1 MSLCV
6 TPLTPDC
13 EKELLRLIALIPDP
27 DLSMLVA
34 TEPAFQ
40 TGGFR
45 AGNSAALRA
54 RLQQVVCGSAVIS
67 DALRKLVARR
77 SRSFSLTGLL
87 SLEALVEARHAWAA
101 ILGGPV
107 LLVAL
112 LLDPRKEVR
121 DKAESWMQLAEPFLG
136 LDPSDALARLRSL
149 FADLSE
155 LTGTLPSGDVA
166 PTRETWHQQKEKL
179 ESRLRDLQAENRRLK
194 GVDDRFSRVT
204 VQLKA
209 NEEKRSSAEQKL
221 DAAEKQL
228 RQKSREAEEAL
239 AELARETSRRED
251 RLQAA
256 IDAALAKEFHGWL
269 ANARAVEC
277 AAVDPT
283 TQNDLLAQAESALK
297 RQKEIDR
304 HSGNHALLAERLE
317 RLQVMQARVRG
328 ALRNALRQAPELKT
342 VEQSL
347 EAEIKAL
354 SDLLEP
360 APAASPLEEAVLARI
375 HAAKE
380 NDLPKLRELPELL
393 ASLHVLDE
401 AAHARL
407 KQAFQKRLAAIQALG
422 VPLAA
427 DLEQRRDAA
436 AHLERA
442 LSGQEPAILLIDGH
456 NVLFGLPARYM
467 PSRGK
472 ALPDADKRKRL
483 VDDNV
488 RITAPNP
495 ALRTWIVFD
504 GPTRSD
510 TQASPNVR
518 VTYSGGQGEHRAD
531 GVILDNLRFFK
542 TTAPEIPVLLAS
554 NDNDLCS
561 AARRL
566 GAADIAVLELGA
578 YL

>member
-6 TPLTPDC
+6 TSLTPDC
-13 EKELLRLIALIPDP
+13 EKELLRLIALVPEP
-27 DLSMLVA
+27 DLSLLVA

-45 AGNSAALRA
+45 AGNSSALRA

-67 DALRKLVARR
+67 DSLRKLLARR

-107 LLVAL
+107 LLIAL

-121 DKAESWMQLAEPFLG
+121 DKAESWMQLTEPFLS
-136 LDPSDALARLRSL
+136 LDPSDALTRLRML
-149 FADLSE
+149 FADLAE
-155 LTGTLPSGDVA
+155 LTGTLPAGDVA

-194 GVDDRFSRVT
+194 GVDDRLSRVT
-204 VQLKA
+204 AQLKA
-209 NEEKRSSAEQKL
+209 SEEKRTSAEQKL

-228 RQKSREAEEAL
+228 RLKTREAEEAL

-269 ANARAVEC
+269 ANARAVER
-277 AAVDPT
+277 AAAAPAPQD
-283 TQNDLLAQAESALK
+283 DLLAQAESALK
-297 RQKEIDR
+297 RQNEIDR

-317 RLQVMQARVRG
+317 RLQATQSRVRG
-328 ALRNALRQAPELKT
+328 ALRNALRQAPELKS
-342 VEQSL
+342 VEQGL
-347 EAEIKAL
+347 DAEIKAL
-354 SDLLEP
+354 SNLLEP

-393 ASLHVLDE
+393 TSLHVLDE
-401 AAHARL
+401 SAYARIR
-407 KQAFQKRLAAIQALG
+407 QAFQKRLAAIQALG

-427 DLEQRRDAA
+427 DMEPRRDAA

-442 LSGQEPAILLIDGH
+442 LSGQAPAILLIDGH

-467 PSRGK
+467 PARGK

-483 VDDNV
+483 VDDIV
-488 RITAPNP
+488 RVTAPNP
-495 ALRTWIVFD
+495 ALRAWIVFD

-542 TTAPEIPVLLAS
+542 TTAPEIPVILAS